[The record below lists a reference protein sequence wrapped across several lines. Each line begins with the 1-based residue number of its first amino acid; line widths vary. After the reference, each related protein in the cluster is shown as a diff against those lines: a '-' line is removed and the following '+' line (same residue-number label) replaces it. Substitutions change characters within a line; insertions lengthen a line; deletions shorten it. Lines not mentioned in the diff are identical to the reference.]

1 MSKSV
6 LVIASNNQKKI
17 NEVKALLPDFE
28 IKSLKDIGCD
38 VDIPETAD
46 TFEGNAFL
54 KAKYVYD
61 HYDVSCFSD
70 DSGLVVN
77 ALNGGP
83 GVLSARYAGE
93 DKDDDKNMD
102 KVLLNLENSSDR
114 SAYFITVICLYDGT
128 SPKYFEGR
136 INGQITKDKIGGNGF
151 GYDPI
156 FRPEGSVK
164 TFAELSNSEKNDN
177 SHRGAAVRKFSEE
190 IGGK

>member
-1 MSKSV
+1 MKKV
-6 LVIASNNQKKI
+6 LVIASNNEKKI
-17 NEVKALLPDFE
+17 GEVKSLLPDFE

-61 HYDVSCFSD
+61 HYRLSCFSD

-77 ALNGGP
+77 ALDGAP
-83 GVLSARYAGE
+83 GIFSARYAGE

-102 KVLLNLENSSDR
+102 KVLLNLEGSGDR
-114 SAYFITVICLYDGT
+114 SAYFTTVICFYDGT

-136 INGQITKDKIGGNGF
+136 IKGVITERKIGDNGF

-156 FRPEGSVK
+156 FLPEGSSK
-164 TFAELSNSEKNDN
+164 TFAQLTNSEKNAN
-177 SHRGAAVRKFSEE
+177 SHRGLAVKKFSKEMKGE
-190 IGGK
+190 